1 MNSTTGLGLDSL
13 LHALLRHL
21 VEEAGAVGGIVVSAA
36 GAMLAR
42 HPPLGLQ
49 APGVPEPAKLL
60 RVMSGEC
67 WNEGARF
74 LAPLTIGSRSV
85 AALVLEMPDG
95 KQLSAEAGA
104 RLLTHAGHTNLAWSP
119 LPEDTDPESEALP
132 PLHVLVAED
141 NEVNRKVAKA
151 FLEHAGHAVAVC
163 SDGALA
169 VEAVRE
175 GEYDVVL
182 MDIRMPG
189 MDGVE
194 ATRAI
199 RALPD
204 RRRAGLP
211 ILALTANF
219 TADEVDLYLAAGM
232 NGVIRKPLRLGDI
245 EAALAPI
252 FSLPD
257 DSADAKT
264 AEQSPEDTAGTSP
277 VLDPARVAL
286 LAEALPPAKLA
297 ELYASAKAS
306 IVETLAELRRHWA
319 DQDVAAAGKAAHRL
333 AGVAANFGCTSLGEL
348 ARMIEAGCKQGVL
361 GRQYAQ
367 SLSELEN
374 NTLEALSKLH
384 DEDTSGNS
392 RF

>member
-1 MNSTTGLGLDSL
+1 MNITTGLGLDTL
-13 LHALLRHL
+13 LHTLLRHL
-21 VEEAGAVGGIVVSAA
+21 SEEAGATGGIVISSN
-36 GAMLAR
+36 GALLAR
-42 HPPLGLQ
+42 HPSLGPN
-49 APGVPEPAKLL
+49 APGIPQAEILA
-60 RVMSGEC
+60 RVLSGEC
-67 WNEGARF
+67 WSDGPRF
-74 LAPLTIGSRSV
+74 LAPLTIGSRPV
-85 AALVLEMPDG
+85 AVLLLEMPDG
-95 KQLSAEAGA
+95 KSISAEAGA

-119 LPEDTDPESEALP
+119 LPSETDPESETLP

-175 GEYDVVL
+175 GDYDVVL

-219 TADEVDLYLAAGM
+219 TAEEVDLYLAAGM

-252 FSLPD
+252 FGLPD
-257 DSADAKT
+257 EESPQPPAGKV
-264 AEQSPEDTAGTSP
+264 AENQDAGTSP
-277 VLDPARVAL
+277 VLDPERVAL

-297 ELYASAKAS
+297 ELYASAKDS
-306 IVETLAELRRHWA
+306 IIETLAELRRHWT

-348 ARMIEAGCKQGVL
+348 ARIIEAGCKLGAL
-361 GRQYAQ
+361 GRQHAQ
-367 SLSELEN
+367 SLSDLESK
-374 NTLEALSKLH
+374 TLEALSKLH
-384 DEDTSGNS
+384 GG
-392 RF
+392 